1 MSSRKM
7 TIRLDPVRPAM
18 SIFRSK
24 YWSRHIV
31 YVIRADKKASYPK
44 GRSRIVYIGETK
56 RGNRRPAGSAAGVAR
71 EAFGF
76 LRGVR
81 QVDVHPLTFK
91 GKQSVKMWE
100 VLEHDL
106 LSMFKHM
113 YGRVPSYNSHGKG
126 KGFAVDG
133 IKFFRK
139 KRLENIIELLS

>member
-7 TIRLDPVRPAM
+7 TIRLDAIHPAM

-24 YWSRHIV
+24 YWSRHVV
-31 YVIRADKKASYPK
+31 YVVRADRKTSYPE
-44 GRSRIVYIGETK
+44 GRSRIVYIGETRK
-56 RGNRRPAGSAAGVAR
+56 GNRRPVSSAAGVAR
-71 EAFGF
+71 KTFGF
-76 LRGVR
+76 LRGIR
-81 QVDVHPLTFK
+81 QVDVFPLTFR

-106 LSMFKHM
+106 LSMFKYL
-113 YGRVPSYNSHGKG
+113 YGDVPRYNRQGKG
-126 KGFAVDG
+126 KGFVVDG